1 MRREVPLRYV
11 LITPARNEAAHIEKT
26 ITSVVSQTVLPSR
39 WVIVSDGSTDL
50 TDEIAKRYAE
60 EHSWIE
66 LIRMPDHEDRHFASK
81 VFCFNAGYDRVR
93 SLDFEIIG
101 NLDADLSFEPDY
113 FEFLLAKFIEFPNL
127 GVAGTPFIQESSQ
140 YDYRF
145 TNIDHVS
152 GACQLFR
159 RSCFEDVGGY
169 VPIKEGGI
177 DWVAVTTARM
187 KGWTTRTFLG
197 KSLYHYRKMGTGKSS
212 PLGALFKL
220 GKQDYSLGNHPLW
233 EFLRMFY
240 QMRFNP
246 YVVSGLILFAGFMTA
261 AIQAAPRPI
270 SLELITFIRKEQIRR
285 LLERIPLMNRRRK
298 SHEELHDKL

>member
-1 MRREVPLRYV
+1 M
-11 LITPARNEAAHIEKT
+11 
-26 ITSVVSQTVLPSR
+26 
-39 WVIVSDGSTDL
+39 
-50 TDEIAKRYAE
+50 
-60 EHSWIE
+60 
-66 LIRMPDHEDRHFASK
+66 
-81 VFCFNAGYDRVR
+81 
-93 SLDFEIIG
+93 DFEIIG

-113 FEFLLAKFIEFPNL
+113 FEFLLTKFLEFPHL

-159 RSCFEDVGGY
+159 RSCFEEVGGY

-197 KSLYHYRKMGTGKSS
+197 KSLYHYRKMGTGKDT
-212 PLGALFKL
+212 PLSALFKL
-220 GKQDYSLGNHPLW
+220 GKQDYSLGNHPIW

-240 QMRFNP
+240 QLRFKP
-246 YVVSGLILFAGFMTA
+246 YVVSGPILFAGYLA
-261 AIQAAPRPI
+261 ASIQAAPRPI
-270 SLELITFIRKEQIRR
+270 SPELIQFIRKEQVRR
-285 LLERIPLMNRRRK
+285 LLEKTRLVKRRRQSYGVK
-298 SHEELHDKL
+298 DDTP

>member
-1 MRREVPLRYV
+1 
-11 LITPARNEAAHIEKT
+11 
-26 ITSVVSQTVLPSR
+26 
-39 WVIVSDGSTDL
+39 
-50 TDEIAKRYAE
+50 
-60 EHSWIE
+60 
-66 LIRMPDHEDRHFASK
+66 MPDHEDRNFASK
-81 VFCFNAGYDRVR
+81 VICFNAGYDRIR
-93 SLDFEIIG
+93 SLDFDIIG

-113 FEFLLAKFIEFPNL
+113 FEFLLARLIEFPNL

-177 DWVAVTTARM
+177 DWIAVTTARM

-240 QMRFNP
+240 QMRFKP
-246 YVVSGLILFAGFMTA
+246 YLISGPVLFAGYMTA
-261 AIQAAPRPI
+261 TIQGTPRPI
-270 SLELITFIRKEQIRR
+270 SPKLVEFIRKEQLQR
-285 LLERIPLMNRRRK
+285 LLENITPIYRGRE
-298 SHEELHDKL
+298 SHIQKNDRH